1 MSDSLSLP
9 IFEESSLRQQSPT
22 PDIVRDPFIA
32 SNITNI
38 QIENFL
44 DVASVGTNSMTKPG
58 ENSLRHADQL
68 FVALLDS
75 IDDESVPIDNNDPD
89 DNHHKKT
96 GQVEQFPLPKKRIR
110 FAFARR
116 KLLAY
121 STFFLLTAVR
131 LMESM
136 AD

>member
-1 MSDSLSLP
+1 
-9 IFEESSLRQQSPT
+9 
-22 PDIVRDPFIA
+22 
-32 SNITNI
+32 
-38 QIENFL
+38 
-44 DVASVGTNSMTKPG
+44 MTQPV

-75 IDDESVPIDNNDPD
+75 IDDASVPIDNNDPD
-89 DNHHKKT
+89 DNNHKKT